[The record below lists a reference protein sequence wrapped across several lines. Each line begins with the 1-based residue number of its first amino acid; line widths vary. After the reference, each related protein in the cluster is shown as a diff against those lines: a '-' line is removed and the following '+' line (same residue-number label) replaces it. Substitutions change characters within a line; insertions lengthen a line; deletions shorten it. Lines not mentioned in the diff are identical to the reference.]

1 MDMLSGGITAPY
13 GFIAGG
19 VHCGIKKN
27 SLDLCMIVS
36 EKDAIATG
44 CFTTSTMKAAPVLV
58 SQQHLQKASAC
69 KAIVINSGCANA
81 CTGKTGYDNALAMTR
96 LTAKQLN
103 VAQTDILVCS
113 TGRIGTQLPMDN
125 IENGIKELA
134 TKISSDGNKNA
145 TEAILTTD
153 TFAKEYACK
162 VTLNRGKQI
171 TIGAMAKGAGMIEP
185 NMATML
191 AFITTDAV
199 VEHGFLKKALLKA
212 IADSFNKITV
222 DGDTS
227 TNDSVIIMANATAG
241 NELITDSSANA
252 TIFQEA
258 LTKTCHFLAMKILED
273 GEGSTKIV
281 TIEVT
286 GAPDKTSAETASK
299 IIANSLLLKVALN
312 GADVN
317 WGRIIAAVGRSKIK
331 LDPDKVDIYL
341 DDLKIVQNSLAL
353 EIEMEKGKHIWAK
366 KTFKITINLNNG
378 EAKGICYTCDI
389 SHDYIDIN
397 L

>member
-1 MDMLSGGITAPY
+1 MEVVSGGITAPC
-13 GFIAGG
+13 GFITGG

-36 EKDAIATG
+36 KQDAIATG
-44 CFTTSTMKAAPVLV
+44 CFTTNNMLAAPVLV

-81 CTGKTGYDNALAMTR
+81 CTGKEGHDNALTMAR

-103 VAQTDILVCS
+103 VAQTDILICS
-113 TGRIGTQLPMDN
+113 TGRIGTQLPMN
-125 IENGIKELA
+125 KIEHGIKELA
-134 TKISSDGNKNA
+134 TKISSNGNKDA
-145 TEAILTTD
+145 SEAILTTD

-162 VTLNRGKQI
+162 VTLNDGKQI

-185 NMATML
+185 DMATML

-199 VEHGFLKKALLKA
+199 IEHSFLKKALSETVA
-212 IADSFNKITV
+212 HSFNKITV

-241 NELITDSSANA
+241 NKIIVDSSADA

-273 GEGSTKIV
+273 GEGATKTV

-286 GAPDKTSAETASK
+286 GAPDKISAETASK
-299 IIANSLLLKVALN
+299 VIANSLLLKVALN
-312 GADVN
+312 GTDVN
-317 WGRIIAAVGRSKIK
+317 WGRIIAAVGRGKIK

-353 EIEMEKGKHIWAK
+353 ETSMENGKKIWAK
-366 KTFKITINLNNG
+366 KTFKITIDLNNG
-378 EAKGICYTCDI
+378 EAKGICYTCDL